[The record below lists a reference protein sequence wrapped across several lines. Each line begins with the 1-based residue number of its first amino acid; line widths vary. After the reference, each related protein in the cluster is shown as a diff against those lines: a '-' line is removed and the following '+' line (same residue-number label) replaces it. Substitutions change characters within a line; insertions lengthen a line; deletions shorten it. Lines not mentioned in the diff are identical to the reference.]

1 MRATTREETSDLKS
15 ILVENQISDQQE
27 KEGGLTMIDTILKFK
42 GLYRFC
48 HVALILFCLGYL
60 TNSCCEDY
68 RPIDVVP
75 IYKDAIKAVD
85 PLEYF
90 RDDLGAKD
98 FAGY

>member
-1 MRATTREETSDLKS
+1 MSKAYNFYQ
-15 ILVENQISDQQE
+15 LV
-27 KEGGLTMIDTILKFK
+27 
-42 GLYRFC
+42 
-48 HVALILFCLGYL
+48 LIIWAICFLLCSHSND
-60 TNSCCEDY
+60 NSPPVDFS
-68 RPIDVVP
+68 P